1 MLELVFFATFVVQM
15 AKDWERKLKRE
26 LQNEVVKEFENWT
39 SGDFVSH
46 ILELREKVAKLEG
59 QEVAAP
65 KKSGQKTQKLPLTES
80 MFKQEWSYPTKI
92 HFLLELHQR
101 PLTSEDLAAQLLK
114 LDSHYKDYN
123 SPQKNLSVHL
133 NRATKSGRIKRI
145 KLPGIRN
152 LYFALPEW
160 MDADAIL
167 KQQYRQPNHFT

>member
-1 MLELVFFATFVVQM
+1 M

-26 LQNEVVKEFENWT
+26 LQNEVAKEFENWS

-46 ILELREKVAKLEG
+46 ILELREKIAALED
-59 QEVAAP
+59 QEAAAP
-65 KKSGQKTQKLPLTES
+65 KKNAEKAQKRPLTES

-101 PLTSEDLAAQLLK
+101 PLTSEELAADLLK

-133 NRATKSGRIKRI
+133 NRATKSGRIKKI
-145 KLPGIRN
+145 KKPGIRS

-160 MDADAIL
+160 LDKEGML
-167 KQQYRQPNHFT
+167 MLSYKQHISEFSL

>member
-1 MLELVFFATFVVQM
+1 M

-26 LQNEVVKEFENWT
+26 LQNEALKEFENWT
-39 SGDFVSH
+39 PAEFSSY
-46 ILELREKVAKLEG
+46 ILELREEIHALKDQQAIAPEKSAKT
-59 QEVAAP
+59 A
-65 KKSGQKTQKLPLTES
+65 QKPALFES

-101 PLTSEDLAAQLLK
+101 PLTSDELAKDLLR
-114 LDSHYKDYN
+114 LDSHFKDYN

-145 KLPGIRN
+145 KLPGIRE

-160 MDADAIL
+160 IDKDDGL
-167 KQQYRQPNHFT
+167 KEKFKNQIKQF